1 MTRQPA
7 ASPDVSVNFRQPHPK
22 GSRNAVRTS
31 ARGGMRVGGVGKA
44 REGGNLGDYISD
56 SAAPPAASRRPT
68 AVTAAAAAP
77 DTGGAGVG
85 DAVGGEHTTRS
96 EREPYAAAF
105 VAQLPLVKGLTVHPV
120 VQSADAQYS
129 TVPPSPSVVHEAL

>member
-1 MTRQPA
+1 
-7 ASPDVSVNFRQPHPK
+7 
-22 GSRNAVRTS
+22 VRTS
-31 ARGGMRVGGVGKA
+31 APRGHAGWGRGKGAGGGA
-44 REGGNLGDYISD
+44 IWEGDYISD
-56 SAAPPAASRRPT
+56 AAIPAASRMPT
-68 AVTAAAAAP
+68 ADAAAAAAP
-77 DTGGAGVG
+77 DTGGAGVE